1 MHHNHRTGGLKRKEE
16 RKKERVR
23 PRTLIL
29 APLLSSARAALARA
43 PRFKNVQQF
52 LKRKGIGPNSTTDEI
67 LQFVPSSIVL
77 RMWPDRVRGELGAD
91 AQGGYVA
98 FSIFQPSALDSEYS
112 DATYLIVMRLTGE
125 IESVKIFETGDPEYG
140 APRID
145 GLKARRRIERWL
157 SRWARAISD
166 GLSTK
171 IGRWG
176 RANTGVII
184 GAPRAAQHVL
194 ADWCGSFTPPTCE

>member
-1 MHHNHRTGGLKRKEE
+1 M
-16 RKKERVR
+16 
-23 PRTLIL
+23 
-29 APLLSSARAALARA
+29 LSSARAALARA

-77 RMWPDRVRGELGAD
+77 RMWPDRVHGELGAD

-98 FSIFQPSALDSEYS
+98 FSIFQPSALDSDYS

-125 IESVKIFETGDPEYG
+125 IESVKIFETGDPKYG

-145 GLKARRRIERWL
+145 GLKARRLDRAMDVAVDARELRRIEHQTRT
-157 SRWARAISD
+157 R
-166 GLSTK
+166 
-171 IGRWG
+171 G
-176 RANTGVII
+176 RANTGVVI
-184 GAPRAAQHVL
+184 GASRAARHVL
-194 ADWCGSFTPPTCE
+194 ADWCGSVTPPTCE